1 MPTLKTE
8 ILGSLIEINYEEEEK
23 DKLIKIIEK
32 FNDRLLDFKNLEGK
46 VSDNKILFLAALK
59 AEDEIFDFTNKS
71 KSSLKEVED
80 IYKKQIEKINN
91 LNQEIIELKDKIN
104 ELNAIS
110 FCYGPGKF
118 MGTRLSSSII
128 QGLSYPYRI
137 PIISLSNLRIA
148 RNLSSSLSF
157 LAISS

>member
-46 VSDNKILFLAALK
+46 VSDNKILFLTALK

-80 IYKKQIEKINN
+80 IYKKQIEKIND
-91 LNQEIIELKDKIN
+91 LNQEIIELKDKIIELNTKNKNLQNFNSKAFN
-104 ELNAIS
+104 ELDLLEKQLNDLTN
-110 FCYGPGKF
+110 K
-118 MGTRLSSSII
+118 
-128 QGLSYPYRI
+128 
-137 PIISLSNLRIA
+137 IISQNSNHD
-148 RNLSSSLSF
+148 
-157 LAISS
+157 

>member
-46 VSDNKILFLAALK
+46 VSDNKILFLTALK

-80 IYKKQIEKINN
+80 IYKKQIEKIND

-104 ELNAIS
+104 ELNAKNNELQNLNSKAFDELDLIE
-110 FCYGPGKF
+110 KQLNDL
-118 MGTRLSSSII
+118 TNK
-128 QGLSYPYRI
+128 
-137 PIISLSNLRIA
+137 IISQN
-148 RNLSSSLSF
+148 NNYD
-157 LAISS
+157 

>member
-8 ILGSLIEINYEEEEK
+8 ILGSFIEINYEEDEK

-59 AEDEIFDFTNKS
+59 AEDEIYDFTNES
-71 KSSLKEVED
+71 KSSLKKVEN
-80 IYKKQIEKINN
+80 IYKKQIKKIND

-104 ELNAIS
+104 ELN
-110 FCYGPGKF
+110 
-118 MGTRLSSSII
+118 GTNNDLQDLNSKASHELDLI
-128 QGLSYPYRI
+128 QKQLNAVMNK
-137 PIISLSNLRIA
+137 IISQN
-148 RNLSSSLSF
+148 NNYD
-157 LAISS
+157 

>member
-46 VSDNKILFLAALK
+46 VSDNKILFLTALK

-80 IYKKQIEKINN
+80 IYKKQINI
-91 LNQEIIELKDKIN
+91 D
-104 ELNAIS
+104 S
-110 FCYGPGKF
+110 S
-118 MGTRLSSSII
+118 GTIPVGI
-128 QGLSYPYRI
+128 QYL
-137 PIISLSNLRIA
+137 
-148 RNLSSSLSF
+148 
-157 LAISS
+157 

>member
-23 DKLIKIIEK
+23 NKLIKIIEK

-59 AEDEIFDFTNKS
+59 AEDEIFDFTHKS
-71 KSSLKEVED
+71 KSSLKEVEN
-80 IYKKQIEKINN
+80 IYKKQIEKIND

-104 ELNAIS
+104 ELNVQNNELQNLNSKAFDELDLIE
-110 FCYGPGKF
+110 KQLNDL
-118 MGTRLSSSII
+118 TNK
-128 QGLSYPYRI
+128 
-137 PIISLSNLRIA
+137 IISQN
-148 RNLSSSLSF
+148 NNYD
-157 LAISS
+157 